1 MPAILL
7 CHLLLPYLKYSC
19 ALSSPSCPCAYD
31 TFSPFGSY
39 SHVCFPWHGT
49 ITSICAARSEIKSS
63 LSSLWLRLFQ
73 QEMSLFTALIV
84 LVSDLYFS
92 LSRPHCHSTV
102 FVVAFIK
109 RFCHPER
116 KRNNCI
122 QFRSSGRP
130 SMSRLHLLPNITC

>member
-92 LSRPHCHSTV
+92 LGHTATAQCLSLLLSNAFAIPNEKGTIV
-102 FVVAFIK
+102 YNFVV
-109 RFCHPER
+109 RVG
-116 KRNNCI
+116 
-122 QFRSSGRP
+122 QV
-130 SMSRLHLLPNITC
+130 